1 MKENVSKVFDSEQTK
16 VVIDIADRL
25 AAIETKAKDSELMP
39 DNSKGRNAFYVKDQ
53 QKLRKAV
60 ELWKSNGVLA
70 GLRDDRVSYQDL
82 IETDIK
88 HTREMRD
95 SFSTDHPLL
104 IPRVIS
110 EITKEAIEPN
120 IVLTPMLQTISYQH
134 GTQLTFPAI
143 GAIAAAD
150 IPEGGEYP
158 ERSLDFAG
166 QVVATIGKSGVAVK
180 FSEEMIRYSLYD
192 VMSMHLRA
200 AGRALIRWKEKKVA
214 DMIISNSGSTN
225 TLFDNTSQSYSGT
238 TGRNAAGNYNGTIT
252 LNDFFR
258 AYATMI
264 NRGFVPDTL
273 IMNPFAWQIFAD
285 EGLQRIFGFWNGA
298 NMWGPQMQG
307 QPGNAPQWKN
317 GGMNGL
323 LNNTTVTAPQNVATT
338 FTNMPTIFPYP
349 FRIVVSPFMPYDAT
363 QNVTDMILCDS
374 SQLGVLVVDEQ
385 VTTEQWNDPARD
397 IMKVKLRERYGL
409 GSVNNGK
416 GSGLIKGV
424 YLGQS
429 YDFAHNTTV
438 NFSQS
443 DFTGN
448 GFTAPLSGDAART
461 GGMFNSNYN

>member
-1 MKENVSKVFDSEQTK
+1 MKENVSKVFDSEQSK
-16 VVIDIADRL
+16 VVIDLEQRLTAVEKQSLDSPFADRQ
-25 AAIETKAKDSELMP
+25 ETRPAYLKDKS
-39 DNSKGRNAFYVKDQ
+39 R
-53 QKLRKAV
+53 LRKFT
-60 ELWKSNGVLA
+60 EIWKKNGQID
-70 GLRDDRVSYQDL
+70 GLKDGRITIQDL
-82 IETDIK
+82 IEQDSK
-88 HTREMRD
+88 FGKEMKD

-110 EITKEAIEPN
+110 EVTKEAIEPN
-120 IVLTPMLQTISYQH
+120 VVLTPMLQKINYQH

-214 DMIISNSGSTN
+214 DMIISNAGGTN
-225 TLFDNTSQSYSGT
+225 TLFDNTSTSYSGT
-238 TGRNAAGNYNGTIT
+238 TGRGAGGSYNGTIT
-252 LNDFFR
+252 LNDFFK
-258 AYATMI
+258 AYATMV
-264 NRGFVPDTL
+264 NRGFIPDTL

-298 NMWGPQMQG
+298 GMWNTMQG
-307 QPGNAPQWKN
+307 SPGNAPQWKN

-323 LNNTTVTAPQNVATT
+323 LQNTTVSSPENVATT
-338 FTNMPTIFPYP
+338 FTNVPSIFPYP

-363 QNVTDMILCDS
+363 QNITDMILCDS
-374 SQLGVLVVDEQ
+374 SQLGVLVVDEEVQ
-385 VTTEQWNDPARD
+385 TDQWNDPARD
-397 IMKVKLRERYGL
+397 IMKIKLRERYGL
-409 GSVNNGK
+409 GSLNNGK
-416 GSGLIKGV
+416 GSGIIKGV

-429 YDFAHNTTV
+429 YDFAHNTVVTF
-438 NFSQS
+438 NPNT
-443 DFTGN
+443 D
-448 GFTAPLSGDAART
+448 LSGANSLTGDAGKT
-461 GGMFNSNYN
+461 GGQFTSGY